1 MTPQEFIQ
9 LKAFARID
17 GALLSVLWIASFASY
32 ITGMGNS
39 LLMIIGMAI
48 AIGSLFF
55 AAGRTRRF
63 RDKALDGTI
72 SFGRAYSYTL
82 LMFFYAAVLFA
93 LAQFVY
99 FQFMDN
105 GYVIS
110 RIIDTMNMEPNK
122 QIIEAYGLTDTV
134 NESIE
139 LMAKTRPIDYSLNYL
154 TTNIII
160 GIIAALPIAALT
172 QRKGQPGGNANN
184 TTNP

>member
-17 GALLSVLWIASFASY
+17 GALLSVIWIASFASY

-39 LLMIIGMAI
+39 LLMIVGMI
-48 AIGSLFF
+48 LAIGSLFF

-63 RDKALDGTI
+63 RDTVLNGTI
-72 SFGRAYSYTL
+72 SFKRAYAYTI

-93 LAQFVY
+93 VAY
-99 FQFMDN
+99 FQFIDN

-110 RIIDTMNMEPNK
+110 RIIEMMNMEENK
-122 QIIEAYGLTDTV
+122 RMIETYGLTEAM
-134 NESIE
+134 NESLE
-139 LMAKTRPIDYSLNYL
+139 LMAKTRPIDYALNYL

-160 GIIAALPIAALT
+160 GITAALPIAALT
-172 QRKGQPGGNANN
+172 HRKRPSEGGKQENNQPEE
-184 TTNP
+184 